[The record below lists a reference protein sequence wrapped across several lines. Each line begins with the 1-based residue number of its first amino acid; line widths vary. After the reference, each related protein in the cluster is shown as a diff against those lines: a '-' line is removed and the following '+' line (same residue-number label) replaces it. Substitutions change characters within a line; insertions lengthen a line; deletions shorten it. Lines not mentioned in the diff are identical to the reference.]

1 MKTKLPC
8 RFASLA
14 ILVLASS
21 PFASAHPGHGPTDL
35 VTGFLHPLT
44 GWDHLLAM
52 VAVGLWA
59 AQLGGRARW
68 ALPATFVGA
77 MALGAVAG
85 IAGFAPA
92 GVDSAILA
100 SVFALGLLVAGAVR
114 MPLGAGLALVGLA
127 GACHGAAH
135 GAEMPWQ
142 ADSLQFLGG
151 MVAATALLHASGVI
165 AGVQGLK
172 HSRNALRWAGAAI
185 VAGGFALL
193 LA

>member
-1 MKTKLPC
+1 MKTKLPY
-8 RFASLA
+8 RFAPLA
-14 ILVLASS
+14 ILALASS
-21 PFASAHPGHGPTDL
+21 PFAMAHPGHGPVDL
-35 VTGFLHPLT
+35 VTGFVHPLT

-68 ALPATFVGA
+68 ALPAAFVGA
-77 MALGAVAG
+77 MALGATAG

-100 SVFALGLLVAGAVR
+100 SVFALGLLVAGAVK
-114 MPLGAGLALVGLA
+114 MPLGAGLALVALA

-142 ADSLQFLGG
+142 ADSLQYLGG
-151 MVAATALLHASGVI
+151 MVAASALLHASGVI
-165 AGVQGLK
+165 AGAQGLK
-172 HSRNALRWAGAAI
+172 HSRGAIRWAGASI